1 MHAFLL
7 SLIGLGSSKCLFCGN
22 VSYSYMTGVR
32 ARLDY
37 IYFDG
42 KDSCTCRLTSAIEV
56 TKGFPSFTKAYRLSY
71 PALDGVLQGYAW
83 YITASHWK
91 LEIITLHNALK
102 WVFSIVKHEKHGTKQ
117 FTVNMLDHTN
127 TECYNLESTHNEIYT
142 QTINCNWPLHV

>member
-1 MHAFLL
+1 MKNTIQTKAQFKNREALTANKRMHAFLL

-71 PALDGVLQGYAW
+71 PALDGVLQG
-83 YITASHWK
+83 
-91 LEIITLHNALK
+91 
-102 WVFSIVKHEKHGTKQ
+102 
-117 FTVNMLDHTN
+117 
-127 TECYNLESTHNEIYT
+127 
-142 QTINCNWPLHV
+142 

>member
-42 KDSCTCRLTSAIEV
+42 KDSCTCRLASAIEV

-71 PALDGVLQGYAW
+71 PALDGVLQG
-83 YITASHWK
+83 
-91 LEIITLHNALK
+91 
-102 WVFSIVKHEKHGTKQ
+102 
-117 FTVNMLDHTN
+117 
-127 TECYNLESTHNEIYT
+127 
-142 QTINCNWPLHV
+142 